1 MERARA
7 SRGSIWRAALA
18 VGLLLPAAAPAQEPA
33 APPAEAAPKL
43 DKLLKLPNGVAYDVE
58 RRGGAGRLEWKER
71 FADARKEIASAKKEV
86 DAVSGKLEKAAVNSD
101 QWRFVPPGGDVT
113 AENQDNI
120 RLRMDLEK
128 RREDLARAERR
139 LKDLEVE
146 ANLAAVP
153 EDWR

>member
-1 MERARA
+1 MGRRRA
-7 SRGSIWRAALA
+7 SRGSVWRAALA
-18 VGLLLPAAAPAQEPA
+18 AGLLLPGATSAQEPA
-33 APPAEAAPKL
+33 APPAEAVPKL
-43 DKLLKLPNGVAYDVE
+43 DKLLRLPSGVAYDVE
-58 RRGGAGRLEWKER
+58 RKGGAGRLEWKER
-71 FADARKEIASAKKEV
+71 FADARKDIASAKKEA

-128 RREDLARAERR
+128 RREELARAERR